1 MEIVINDTNI
11 LIDLYNAGLLAY
23 CKKLNLDF
31 RTLDVVINEIEDS
44 EQYTAV
50 QSIIDEGTLSV
61 YSLSGEQ
68 VGTVFQKVSEY
79 NGVCNLSV
87 EDISV
92 MVYAID
98 NNCRLLTGDKKL
110 KDKATLENVKV
121 SGILFLTDMLTQEGD
136 IDCGEMI
143 NALERLLSSNNRLPR
158 KLIKER
164 IETLKRLNTLQ
175 SYLVGEAPLRGAT
188 PWLQRGSL
196 FNLPFAVAVPFFDF
210 AFADWREGPVARM
223 HKRSFLSVPIPV
235 MSRAKTMA

>member
-98 NNCRLLTGDKKL
+98 NNYRLLTGDKKL

-164 IETLKRLNTLQ
+164 IETLKRLNTL
-175 SYLVGEAPLRGAT
+175 
-188 PWLQRGSL
+188 
-196 FNLPFAVAVPFFDF
+196 
-210 AFADWREGPVARM
+210 
-223 HKRSFLSVPIPV
+223 
-235 MSRAKTMA
+235 

>member
-1 MEIVINDTNI
+1 MEIVVNDTNI
-11 LIDLYNAGLLAY
+11 LIDLYNAGLLPY

-44 EQYTAV
+44 EQYSAV

-68 VGTVFQKVSEY
+68 VGTV
-79 NGVCNLSV
+79 LSV

-98 NNCRLLTGDKKL
+98 NNCRLLTGDKTL

-121 SGILFLTDMLTQEGD
+121 SGILFLTDMLTRESIVD
-136 IDCGEMI
+136 GEDMI
-143 NALERLLSSNNRLPR
+143 MALEHLLSSNNRLPK

-164 IETLKRLNTLQ
+164 IETLKRMTTL
-175 SYLVGEAPLRGAT
+175 
-188 PWLQRGSL
+188 
-196 FNLPFAVAVPFFDF
+196 
-210 AFADWREGPVARM
+210 
-223 HKRSFLSVPIPV
+223 
-235 MSRAKTMA
+235 

>member
-11 LIDLYNAGLLAY
+11 LIDLYNAGLLPY

-44 EQYTAV
+44 EQYSAV
-50 QSIIDEGTLSV
+50 QSIIDEGTLSI
-61 YSLSGEQ
+61 YSLSG
-68 VGTVFQKVSEY
+68 GTVFQKVSEY

-110 KDKATLENVKV
+110 KDKATLENEKV
-121 SGILFLTDMLTQEGD
+121 SGNLFLTDMLTQEGD

-164 IETLKRLNTLQ
+164 IETLKRLNTL
-175 SYLVGEAPLRGAT
+175 
-188 PWLQRGSL
+188 
-196 FNLPFAVAVPFFDF
+196 
-210 AFADWREGPVARM
+210 
-223 HKRSFLSVPIPV
+223 
-235 MSRAKTMA
+235 